1 MVSSVVWVWDWMLL
15 DYYVQ
20 VVLVLEH
27 TDNSTPQDKD
37 SSVAVAPSHHI
48 RCNYNSASHMLKV
61 LVSLNESISADAG
74 REFELG
80 RQAQCHDQPV

>member
-48 RCNYNSASHMLKV
+48 RCNL
-61 LVSLNESISADAG
+61 
-74 REFELG
+74 
-80 RQAQCHDQPV
+80 